1 MDKETIKKI
10 KLLEGQLK
18 DLKAHL
24 GITDEDSDLDELNED
39 DTVEEPMVHEVGRG
53 RKKRT
58 VPTLGKAAKGE
69 EEEMAG

>member
-1 MDKETIKKI
+1 MKDQDLVKMVHGLEAQIKS
-10 KLLEGQLK
+10 LK
-18 DLKAHL
+18 HHL
-24 GITDEDSDLDELNED
+24 GISDESDEPDLD

-58 VPTLGKAAKGE
+58 VPTMGKAAKGE